1 MKETIEKIDR
11 LLADVVVRGDSVLLL
26 ADARAMLGKLYRMVK
41 ETEEKTDG

>member
-41 ETEEKTDG
+41 ETEAESDG